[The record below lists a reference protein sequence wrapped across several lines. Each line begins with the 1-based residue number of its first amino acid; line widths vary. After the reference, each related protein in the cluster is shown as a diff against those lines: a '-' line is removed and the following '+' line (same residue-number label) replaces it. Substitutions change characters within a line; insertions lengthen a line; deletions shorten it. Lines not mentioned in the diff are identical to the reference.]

1 MENQP
6 VAEIEVIS
14 QACPQGLIDYM
25 SGLEK
30 AGIMDSTFQRT
41 LASLATNAKGL
52 KAVMNS
58 AEFQSAQ
65 AALAVDAVSRALS
78 ELPAEKLNLL
88 SSTMATAAK
97 SLLARRSDKDAS
109 VGGQSTIPVSF
120 TVDVQRRV
128 VRSEQITFDLQ
139 RTITNSALQPSVAE
153 EVQERL
159 SKIGKELQTALRVR
173 LSVLI
178 MILLSVAED
187 LKDSGHAEECYAAK
201 VLAFLLIW
209 LISPQDR

>member
-1 MENQP
+1 MQNQP
-6 VAEIEVIS
+6 VAEIEAIR

-25 SGLEK
+25 SGLKK
-30 AGIMDSTFQRT
+30 AGILETTFQRT
-41 LASLATNAKGL
+41 LANLATNAEGL

-58 AEFQSAQ
+58 AEFQSEQ
-65 AALAVDAVSRALS
+65 ATLAVDAVSRALS

-88 SSTMATAAK
+88 SLTMATAAK

-153 EVQERL
+153 EVQELASNL
-159 SKIGKELQTALRVR
+159 SRNLYTILQSKGQSLIAYLIAWATILNTRGR
-173 LSVLI
+173 IDECNII
-178 MILLSVAED
+178 MILVFVVICSQN
-187 LKDSGHAEECYAAK
+187 
-201 VLAFLLIW
+201 
-209 LISPQDR
+209 PQDK

>member
-30 AGIMDSTFQRT
+30 AGILDSTFQRT

-58 AEFQSAQ
+58 ADFQSAQ

-78 ELPAEKLNLL
+78 ELPTERLNLL
-88 SSTMATAAK
+88 SSTLATVAK
-97 SLLARRSDKDAS
+97 SLVAQHSDKDVS

-120 TVDVQRRV
+120 TVDLQRRV

-139 RTITNSALQPSVAE
+139 RIVKNSEWQLVGKDLPVGLLINYFWGLANYLIARGLTEDSTVA
-153 EVQERL
+153 
-159 SKIGKELQTALRVR
+159 GAMAT
-173 LSVLI
+173 
-178 MILLSVAED
+178 M
-187 LKDSGHAEECYAAK
+187 
-201 VLAFLLIW
+201 FLLIG
-209 LISPQDR
+209 LIYPQGK

>member
-30 AGIMDSTFQRT
+30 AGILDSTFQRT
-41 LASLATNAKGL
+41 LASLATNAEGL

-58 AEFQSAQ
+58 ADFQSAQ

-78 ELPAEKLNLL
+78 ELPAERLNLL
-88 SSTMATAAK
+88 SSTLATVAK
-97 SLLARRSDKDAS
+97 SLVAQHSDKDVS

-120 TVDVQRRV
+120 TVDLQRTV
-128 VRSEQITFDLQ
+128 VSSEQIAFDVQ
-139 RTITNSALQPSVAE
+139 RIVANSEWQPSAAE
-153 EVQERL
+153 ELQERL

>member
-1 MENQP
+1 
-6 VAEIEVIS
+6 
-14 QACPQGLIDYM
+14 
-25 SGLEK
+25 
-30 AGIMDSTFQRT
+30 
-41 LASLATNAKGL
+41 
-52 KAVMNS
+52 MNS

-97 SLLARRSDKDAS
+97 SLLARRSDKDAG

-139 RTITNSALQPSVAE
+139 RTITNSVLETSAVDEL
-153 EVQERL
+153 
-159 SKIGKELQTALRVR
+159 KEWLLNTGDSLYDALRVR
-173 LSVLI
+173 LPLLVPIFVAWANNLEADGRVDEYNTVMSLVIFLIVLI
-178 MILLSVAED
+178 N
-187 LKDSGHAEECYAAK
+187 
-201 VLAFLLIW
+201 
-209 LISPQDR
+209 PQGKR